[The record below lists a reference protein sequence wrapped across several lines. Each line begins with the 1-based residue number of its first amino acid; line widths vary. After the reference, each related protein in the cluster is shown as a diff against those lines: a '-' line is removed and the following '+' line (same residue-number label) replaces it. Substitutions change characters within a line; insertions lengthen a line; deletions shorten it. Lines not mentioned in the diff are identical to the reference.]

1 MSGLQ
6 ERRHFASK
14 EKTARRFSEP
24 LNAHSVVH
32 AEAPSPSSSN
42 LQKNSNIDQAD
53 QHIRPLAT
61 GAGVCEEELPWVAP
75 PVRKKIGQLK
85 KAHQAADKLFRDG
98 CQDAYEKE
106 AKHLYGLLREASERG
121 LEEVLLGGVV
131 ERFRPSVQTQR
142 LSVVADITHEDC
154 QALDAAM
161 TKCSRWLTGLD
172 QAAAARAPVPDPTEL
187 KDDIEALESWR
198 AGSQRSTSGGGDIN

>member
-1 MSGLQ
+1 MGGCAHVRSPGASAFRKQRENGPEVFRAVERTFSGAC
-6 ERRHFASK
+6 RSS
-14 EKTARRFSEP
+14 FSV
-24 LNAHSVVH
+24 LKQS
-32 AEAPSPSSSN
+32 AEE
-42 LQKNSNIDQAD
+42 LNIDQAD
-53 QHIRPLAT
+53 QHIRQLST
-61 GAGVCEEELPWVAP
+61 GAGVCEEELPWVAL

-98 CQDAYEKE
+98 RQDAYEKE
-106 AKHLYGLLREASERG
+106 AKHLYGLLREAWERG

-161 TKCSRWLTGLD
+161 TKCSRWLTGHD
-172 QAAAARAPVPDPTEL
+172 QAAAARAPVPEPTEL
-187 KDDIEALESWR
+187 KDDIEALESWVATIHKR
-198 AGSQRSTSGGGDIN
+198 RR